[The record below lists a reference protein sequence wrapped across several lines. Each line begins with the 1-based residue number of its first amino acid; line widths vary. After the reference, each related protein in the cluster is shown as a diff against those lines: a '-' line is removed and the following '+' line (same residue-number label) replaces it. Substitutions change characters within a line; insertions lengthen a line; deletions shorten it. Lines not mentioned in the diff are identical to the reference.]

1 MRLRQ
6 NFQMIVMVLF
16 VVVAFVTAGCAT
28 SKDVAYMQTVDR
40 ELRVASTGLQ
50 DARIQPKDL
59 IGMLVSSTNPE
70 SVAPFN
76 GMLWVPNQDYMTIQS
91 QQRSYLV
98 DNDGMA
104 NLPVVGLVKVGGLTV
119 REAEAAIKSA
129 VGKFVND
136 PGLTVTVSL
145 NNFRY
150 SVIGEVK
157 NPGLFTAANGKVN
170 IFEALAGAGDLTI
183 YGKRDQVRLL
193 REDASGNKEIVT
205 LNLKSPDII
214 SSPYYYLQQG
224 DVIYVV
230 PNDAIA
236 SSSSIS
242 SGTTIWVSIASLGFS
257 LVNILL
263 TVLR

>member
-1 MRLRQ
+1 M
-6 NFQMIVMVLF
+6 
-16 VVVAFVTAGCAT
+16 
-28 SKDVAYMQTVDR
+28 
-40 ELRVASTGLQ
+40 
-50 DARIQPKDL
+50 
-59 IGMLVSSTNPE
+59 
-70 SVAPFN
+70 
-76 GMLWVPNQDYMTIQS
+76 
-91 QQRSYLV
+91 
-98 DNDGMA
+98 
-104 NLPVVGLVKVGGLTV
+104 
-119 REAEAAIKSA
+119 
-129 VGKFVND
+129 
-136 PGLTVTVSL
+136 TVSL

-157 NPGLFTAANGKVN
+157 NPGLFTATNGKVN